1 MHIELAHDADPV
13 RLGKMSPE
21 MAAEYLREGRIRLR
35 SFHETLQELSPEPG
49 LAKRL
54 TVAFC
59 QDSPEFAHGAEQR
72 SVYNWVSGKS
82 TPSRREDVFRIA
94 FALGLTEPQLDF
106 LLSVGFDYGLHY
118 REGRDV
124 VYAWHLRHGTDY
136 GEARRFFSE
145 LPEAPR
151 FFQAPQQA
159 RPHLTLE
166 MRDAFLLPQTQEEL
180 RTCYLA
186 NLENFGRL
194 HTRAYFYFDRYLTQ
208 LLSPGWGEERDFSIE
223 QVMRQY
229 LTLHAPV
236 GRSRAGYSAVQR
248 LIKQNWPNA
257 TALKNIRLRKADV
270 PRKVLLLLYVATE
283 NSLDD
288 AYSESDEEYLTAEE
302 RLTDHWVTL
311 NTLLTD
317 CGMPLLDPRAPTD
330 WLVLY
335 ALTAEEGE
343 ASHRMEQ
350 VMDALFAD
358 VRRNHS

>member
-1 MHIELAHDADPV
+1 MHIELTGGEAEVERA
-13 RLGKMSPE
+13 RLGKMTPE
-21 MAAEYLREGRIRLR
+21 MAAEYLREERICVR
-35 SFHETLQELSPEPG
+35 SFHETLQGMAPGPG
-49 LAKRL
+49 LAKKL

-59 QDSPEFAHGAEQR
+59 QDSPPSTHQALQR

-82 TPSRREDVFRIA
+82 TPSDRESVFHIA

-106 LLSVGFDYGLHY
+106 LLGVGFDYGLHY

-124 VYAWHLRHGTDY
+124 VYAWHLRHGSSY
-136 GEARRFFSE
+136 EEARRFFAG

-151 FFQAPQQA
+151 FSQAFRHA
-159 RPHLTLE
+159 RSHLTHE
-166 MRDAFLLPQTQEEL
+166 VRNAFLLPQTQEEL
-180 RTCYLA
+180 RACYLA

-208 LLSPGWGEERDFSIE
+208 LLSPGGDEERDFSIE

-229 LTLHAPV
+229 LSLHVPV

-248 LIKQNWPNA
+248 LVKQNWPNA

-270 PRKVLLLLYVATE
+270 SRKVLLLLYVATE
-283 NSLDD
+283 NSLD
-288 AYSESDEEYLTAEE
+288 AEYSESDEEYLTAAE

-311 NTLLTD
+311 NALLMD
-317 CGMPLLDPRAPTD
+317 CGMPMLDPRAPTD

-335 ALTAEEGE
+335 ALTAEEG
-343 ASHRMEQ
+343 AVSKRMEQ
-350 VMDALFAD
+350 VIDALFAD
-358 VRRNHS
+358 VRS